1 MSRSLSKPKPSS
13 KSSSKSSSR
22 SYSKPSSIRSLS
34 TRTTKKKRSSDDK
47 VTNFYKKYLSVKIPT
62 LILTIIHNNK
72 DIETNLEIIS
82 NIDGAILNNKVHTF
96 FNNKEVLNPDE
107 IYYIIFLSSLM
118 CDKDKIMAQTI
129 HRILK
134 KLDYNV
140 SADELRNNAM
150 NFIKVIS
157 SENNEQKGGSK
168 SRLMNIIQIL
178 KHIGGI
184 FIFSCMVY
192 YNYFRY
198 IRNIKPVL
206 TDVSQKVTTLYSMI
220 HLYSDSNSKCAN
232 THVPIQYM
240 YFSKYGVRGFDKLYK
255 LANCMIDTN
264 VLIDNYL
271 KVESNGVNTNRSK
284 SKPNQNLLPVPS
296 YIVDYE
302 NEKGLVLYNQMTNPA
317 KDLINQL
324 NAPIHNRD
332 DLNNLMSQMKTYGEM
347 KPSELKNLL
356 FGDDIIHIDDQK
368 INTESLTIVSLLHK
382 SYDFISDTTKVMMSI
397 YNEKNMNND
406 DIKAIDSIDNYI
418 WTIQKY
424 LIEEYRRLEDLKT
437 DVVRNF
443 EDVKLEAHHTV
454 QNVIKLIDIIPS
466 ILTCLG
472 IGSSMMLYYMNII
485 YKNLYNRHVLT
496 IKNTSSRNREL
507 KLLDY

>member
-1 MSRSLSKPKPSS
+1 M
-13 KSSSKSSSR
+13 
-22 SYSKPSSIRSLS
+22 
-34 TRTTKKKRSSDDK
+34 
-47 VTNFYKKYLSVKIPT
+47 
-62 LILTIIHNNK
+62 
-72 DIETNLEIIS
+72 
-82 NIDGAILNNKVHTF
+82 
-96 FNNKEVLNPDE
+96 NPDE

-140 SADELRNNAM
+140 SANELRNNAIH
-150 NFIKVIS
+150 FIKFIS
-157 SENNEQKGGSK
+157 SDNSNQKGGSK
-168 SRLMNIIQIL
+168 SRFMNIIQIL

-184 FIFSCMVY
+184 ILFSLIVY
-192 YNYFRY
+192 YQYFRY
-198 IRNIKPVL
+198 IRNIKPVF
-206 TDVSQKVTTLYSMI
+206 TDLSQKVSTLYNMAHI
-220 HLYSDSNSKCAN
+220 YSDSDNKCAN
-232 THVPIQYM
+232 TQVPIQYM

-264 VLIDNYL
+264 VLIDNYVKKES
-271 KVESNGVNTNRSK
+271 KVVNINRSI

-302 NEKGLVLYNQMTNPA
+302 NEKGLVLYNQMTNSA
-317 KDLINQL
+317 KDLIHKMNV
-324 NAPIHNRD
+324 PIHTRD
-332 DLNNLMSQMKTYGEM
+332 DLNNLMFQMKTYGEM
-347 KPSELKNLL
+347 KSSEFKNLL
-356 FGDDIIHIDDQK
+356 FSENIIHIDDQK
-368 INTESLTIVSLLHK
+368 INTEALSIVSLFYK

-397 YNEKNMNND
+397 YNEEKMIHD

-418 WTIQKY
+418 WTIQNY

-437 DVVRNF
+437 NAVRNF

-454 QNVIKLIDIIPS
+454 QNVINLIYIIPS

-472 IGSSMMLYYMNII
+472 IGSSMLLYYMNII
-485 YKNLYNRHVLT
+485 YKNLCNAHVLT
-496 IKNTSSRNREL
+496 IKNSSSRNKEL